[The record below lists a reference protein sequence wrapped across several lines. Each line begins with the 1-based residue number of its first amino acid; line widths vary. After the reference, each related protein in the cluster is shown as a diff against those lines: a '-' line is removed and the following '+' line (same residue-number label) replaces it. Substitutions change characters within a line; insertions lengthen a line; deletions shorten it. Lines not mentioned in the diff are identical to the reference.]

1 MLMIAYCSGDFEAIF
16 DEQFL
21 NIDGTA
27 NRRVRRLDEDFM
39 DDFNNINT
47 LIYKKYI
54 HLNEKCCPICLC
66 DYQEEDV
73 LKILPGCYHTFHQEC
88 IKHWFKNQLK

>member
-1 MLMIAYCSGDFEAIF
+1 MLVIAYCSGDFEAIF

-54 HLNEKCCPICLC
+54 HLNEK
-66 DYQEEDV
+66 
-73 LKILPGCYHTFHQEC
+73 
-88 IKHWFKNQLK
+88 